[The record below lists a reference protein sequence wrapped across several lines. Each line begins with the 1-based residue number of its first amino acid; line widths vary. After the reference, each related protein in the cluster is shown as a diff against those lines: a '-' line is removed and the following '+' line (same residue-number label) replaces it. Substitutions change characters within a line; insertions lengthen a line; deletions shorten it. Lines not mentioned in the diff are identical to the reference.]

1 MKREKR
7 NGSKF
12 LFSVMYVKI
21 STGSGNMK
29 INYQLKLDAI
39 LSHLPKEKKATLLLH
54 SCCGPCSSY
63 VLEYLENY
71 FEITVFYYNPNIT
84 NHIEY
89 QHRVEEQKRLIEL
102 AHPNVHFLEGTYQP
116 DLFIDMSKGLEEE
129 PEGGV
134 RCIKCYYL
142 RMHETIK
149 KAKELGF
156 DYFTTTLSIS
166 PYKDSEKLNQIGE
179 MLEQQYGVSYLYAD
193 FKKRNG
199 YKRSIELSKQYHLYR
214 QDYCGCEFSKKRCEI

>member
-1 MKREKR
+1 MIYD
-7 NGSKF
+7 N
-12 LFSVMYVKI
+12 I
-21 STGSGNMK
+21 NIGSGNMK
-29 INYQLKLDAI
+29 INYQLKLDEI
-39 LSHLPKEKKATLLLH
+39 LSSLPKDRKPSLFLH

-63 VLEYLENY
+63 VLEYLKEY

-84 NHIEY
+84 EEVEY
-89 QHRVEEQKRLIEL
+89 QHRVEEQQRLIHL
-102 AHPNVHFLEGTYQP
+102 VYPDVHFLEGMYSSQTF
-116 DLFIDMSKGLEEE
+116 LEMSRGLENE
-129 PEGGV
+129 PEGGI
-134 RCIKCYYL
+134 RCTRCFYL
-142 RMHETIK
+142 RMNETAK
-149 KAKELGF
+149 MAKELGF

-179 MLEQQYGVSYLYAD
+179 KLEQQYGVFYLYAD

>member
-1 MKREKR
+1 
-7 NGSKF
+7 
-12 LFSVMYVKI
+12 
-21 STGSGNMK
+21 MK
-29 INYQLKLDAI
+29 INYQLKLDEI
-39 LSHLPKEKKATLLLH
+39 LASLPKENKPSLLLH

-63 VLEYLENY
+63 VLEYLSKY

-84 NHIEY
+84 EHIEY
-89 QHRVEEQKRLIEL
+89 EHRVEEQKRLITL
-102 AHPNVHFLEGTYQP
+102 VHPHVHFLEGDYHP
-116 DLFIDMSKGLEEE
+116 EVFLEMSKGLEEE
-129 PEGGV
+129 KEGGA
-134 RCIKCYYL
+134 RCMKCYHL
-142 RMHETIK
+142 RMNETAK

-179 MLEQQYGVSYLYAD
+179 KLEQQYGVSYLYAD